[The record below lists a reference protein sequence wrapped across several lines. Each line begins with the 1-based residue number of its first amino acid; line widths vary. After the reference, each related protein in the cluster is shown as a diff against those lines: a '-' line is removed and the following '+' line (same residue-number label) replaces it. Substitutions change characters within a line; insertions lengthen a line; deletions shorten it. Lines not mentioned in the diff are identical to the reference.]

1 MPSNKSSAKKWWSPQ
16 IQRVVFVSIV
26 TLGLALGLVLG
37 VREARQTPV
46 LKIGAPRVR
55 VEGTTATVQ
64 ITVKNTSE
72 KTVYCPRVG
81 IAAVDRDGLDLA
93 KGEALPD
100 LTDGRLEPRASANF
114 IGTLTDLSKQDIEEK
129 LDEYVAFII
138 DKNPCQ

>member
-1 MPSNKSSAKKWWSPQ
+1 MRRFWNPKT
-16 IQRVVFVSIV
+16 QRAVFVAVV

-46 LKIGAPRVR
+46 LKIGEPRVR

-72 KTVYCPRVG
+72 KTVYCPTVG

-93 KGEALPD
+93 KGVALPD

-114 IGTLTDLSKQDIEEK
+114 IGTLTDLSKKDIDEK

-138 DKNPCQ
+138 DKNPCA